1 MVRTPLQRPPG
12 CGTLR
17 RMPSELPHADI
28 EAAEAAIQ
36 FAKLVRKTHARRSHK
51 TSARR
56 IADIQIA
63 RQRLKETMR
72 PLRTHIGQFPIGPQT
87 EVAEANREH
96 IRDVSLRMQAERRKL
111 TKMSPPTKKEPE
123 TV

>member
-1 MVRTPLQRPPG
+1 
-12 CGTLR
+12 
-17 RMPSELPHADI
+17 MPAELPHADI

-36 FAKLVRKTHARRSHK
+36 FARLVRKTHARRSHK

-72 PLRTHIGQFPIGPQT
+72 PLRTYIGQFPVGPQT
-87 EVAEANREH
+87 SIAEANRER
-96 IRDVSLRMQAERRKL
+96 IRETSRLMQAERRKL
-111 TKMSPPTKKEPE
+111 TKMSPPTPKEPE

>member
-1 MVRTPLQRPPG
+1 
-12 CGTLR
+12 
-17 RMPSELPHADI
+17 MPAELPNADL

-36 FAKLVRKTHARRSHK
+36 FARLVRKTHARRSHK
-51 TSARR
+51 TSSRR
-56 IADIQIA
+56 IEDIRIA

-72 PLRTHIGQFPIGPQT
+72 PLRTHIGQFPVGPQT
-87 EVAEANREH
+87 GVAEANRQR
-96 IRDVSLRMQAERRKL
+96 IRDVSAAMQAERRKL

>member
-1 MVRTPLQRPPG
+1 MVRRPVQSPPG

-17 RMPSELPHADI
+17 RMPSDLPTRDI

-36 FAKLVRKTHARRSHK
+36 FARLVRKTHARRSHK

-72 PLRTHIGQFPIGPQT
+72 PLRTHIGKFPIGPQT
-87 EVAEANREH
+87 SVAEANRQH
-96 IRDVSLRMQAERRKL
+96 IRDVSASMQAERRKL
-111 TKMSPPTKKEPE
+111 TKMSPPTPKEPE